1 MICFGMK
8 ANLHTRIAVWIHTED
23 MDKLRLEPTAALVM
37 QWALRLYNEEAILQ
51 FLNQLD
57 LSSGK
62 TLFDKCHC
70 VCNWYDEIILNRKSF
85 IKHLIEQKLCAAEQ
99 EYQLVFLA
107 SGRSPL
113 PIEILLS
120 YSSKVYRIF
129 EVDISGIEEK
139 KKLCLELFPEF
150 LEKLKC
156 VNADITSPSILGI
169 LDRAEIGYRPDLP
182 TIIIMEGISYYL
194 RKQELNNIIAMFQR
208 EKTAFFIIE
217 YLVPYRCIDQAR
229 RSIPKEIFRIIQEDC
244 GLDGITSYTK
254 KELRGFFQENG
265 GDLIA
270 SYSMMDME
278 LARTGDNAYFGK
290 PSDGWIECI
299 VGRVSASPVF

>member
-1 MICFGMK
+1 
-8 ANLHTRIAVWIHTED
+8 

-37 QWALRLYNEEAILQ
+37 QWALRLYNEEAILR
-51 FLNQLD
+51 FVSRLD

-62 TLFDKCHC
+62 TIFDKCHS

-85 IKHLIEQKLCAAEQ
+85 IKHLIEQELCAAKQ

-107 SGRSPL
+107 GGKSPL
-113 PIEILLS
+113 PIEILFR

-129 EVDISGIEEK
+129 EIDVSGMEEK
-139 KKLCLELFPEF
+139 NSLYLELFPES

-156 VNADITSPSILGI
+156 INADIASPDI
-169 LDRAEIGYRPDLP
+169 LDVLNRTEIGYRTDLP
-182 TIIIMEGISYYL
+182 TIILMEGISYYL
-194 RKQELNNIIAMFQR
+194 RKQELKNIIASFQWQK
-208 EKTAFFIIE
+208 EGIFIIE
-217 YLVPYRCIDQAR
+217 YLVPCQLVGQAR
-229 RSIPKEIFRIIQEDC
+229 RSIPEEIFRIIQDDC

-254 KELRGFFQENG
+254 EELRSFFREKG

-270 SYSMMDME
+270 TYTMVDME
-278 LARTGDNAYFGK
+278 VARTGANTYFTK

-299 VGRVSASPVF
+299 VARVGVS